1 MEGVLRVLG
10 YGTKESK
17 TKGMTGRF
25 FPGVLNDIQL
35 AGLPELVR
43 TRSQLHPR
51 ASHRL
56 GRPQGK
62 LRASP

>member
-10 YGTKESK
+10 YITKESK

-35 AGLPELVR
+35 AGLPELV